1 MPGFKKRNY
10 RKRVSRKGKR
20 SSAVSRRKSSVTV
33 GVKNYVNNIVNR
45 QIENKCTQIQFSLA
59 FGNVLEDPGLGAFP
73 MCPLSSYWTINQGV
87 GQGGRVGNVIKPVKV
102 MLNYVLRPMPYDAL
116 TNPNTYPCDV
126 QLFLGYVKNTPSF
139 VPIPGDFSYLFQ
151 AGSSSLGPVGNLRDN
166 IAVINKDYW
175 VIKKR
180 WFHKIGYALNDGTGG
195 VVGSQYFANNDYKMA
210 VTKRLDITKYIPKTI
225 HFNDAV
231 ATTNNKNL
239 FFFFQAVAANGG
251 LLPATTL
258 STHIDYW
265 IDFEYQDA

>member
-1 MPGFKKRNY
+1 MSGFKKRNY

-33 GVKNYVNNIVNR
+33 GVKKYVNNMVNR
-45 QIENKCTQIQFSLA
+45 HIENKCVQIQFSLA
-59 FGNVLEDPGLGAFP
+59 FGNVLEDPSLGAFP

-87 GQGGRVGNVIKPVKV
+87 GQGARVGNVIKPVKV
-102 MLNYVLRPMPYDAL
+102 HLNYVLRPMSYDVA
-116 TNPNTYPCDV
+116 TNPNCVPTDI

-139 VPIPGDFSYLFQ
+139 IPIPGDFSYLFQ
-151 AGSSSLGPVGNLRDN
+151 NGSSSSGPVGNLRDQ

-180 WFHKIGYALNDGTGG
+180 WNHKIGFSQNNGTGA
-195 VVGSQYFANNDYKMA
+195 VIASQYFNNNDYKMS

-231 ATTNNKNL
+231 ATTNNRNL
-239 FFFFQAVAANGG
+239 FFFFQAVGANGG
-251 LLPATTL
+251 TFPATVL
-258 STHIDYW
+258 SSHIDYW

>member
-1 MPGFKKRNY
+1 MFKKRNY
-10 RKRVSRKGKR
+10 RKRVTKKTGKR
-20 SSAVSRRKSSVTV
+20 VALRKSSSVTV
-33 GVKNYVNNIVNR
+33 GVKSYVNKIVR
-45 QIENKCTQIQFSLA
+45 AQIENKCVQIQFSLA

-87 GQGGRVGNVIKPVKV
+87 GQGARVGNVIKPRKV
-102 MLNYVLRPMPYDAL
+102 MLNYILRPMPYDLA
-116 TNPNTYPCDV
+116 TNPNTYPCDI

-151 AGSSSLGPVGNLRDN
+151 NGSSSSGPVGNLRDN
-166 IAVINKDYW
+166 IAIINKDYW

-195 VVGSQYFANNDYKMA
+195 VAGSQYFANNDYKMA
-210 VTKRLDITKYIPKTI
+210 VTKRLDITKFIPKTI

-258 STHIDYW
+258 SSHIDYW
-265 IDFEYQDA
+265 IDFEYEDA

>member
-1 MPGFKKRNY
+1 MFKKRNY
-10 RKRVSRKGKR
+10 RKRVAKKSRRAVGRK
-20 SSAVSRRKSSVTV
+20 SSAVSVAVKKY
-33 GVKNYVNNIVNR
+33 VKNTIHDK
-45 QIENKCTQIQFSLA
+45 IENKCVQIQFSLA
-59 FGNVLEDPGLGAFP
+59 FGTVLEDPGLGAFP

-87 GQGGRVGNVIKPVKV
+87 GQGARVGNVIKPRKV
-102 MLNYVLRPMPYDAL
+102 MLNYILRPMPYDLA
-116 TNPNTYPCDV
+116 TNPNTYPTDI

-151 AGSSSLGPVGNLRDN
+151 NGSSSSGPVGNLRDN

-195 VVGSQYFANNDYKMA
+195 VAGSQYFANNDYKMS

-231 ATTNNKNL
+231 ATTNNRNL

-251 LLPATTL
+251 VLPATTL

-265 IDFEYQDA
+265 IDFEYEDA